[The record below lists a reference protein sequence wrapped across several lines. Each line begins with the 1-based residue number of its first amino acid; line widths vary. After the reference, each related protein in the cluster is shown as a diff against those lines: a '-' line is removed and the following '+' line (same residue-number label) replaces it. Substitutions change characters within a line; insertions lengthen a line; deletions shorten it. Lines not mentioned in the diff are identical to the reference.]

1 MSSGAPS
8 SASSA
13 SSAPRGLAA
22 DVLGQVSTWPAL
34 IKERWV
40 QATPHQQRLVT
51 VALILAMGMVVALYL
66 TLTDSMGRVERKLA
80 ADADLAKWRRFCTTL
95 SKPRD
100 RQQCLVEVQARVSP
114 ATAGAEAS
122 SLSPARADAGLQVP

>member
-13 SSAPRGLAA
+13 ARGLAS
-22 DVLGQVSTWPAL
+22 DVLGQIGTWPAL
-34 IKERWV
+34 LKDRWV

-66 TLTDSMGRVERKLA
+66 TLTDSMGRVERKPA

-100 RQQCLVEVQARVSP
+100 RQQCLVEVQTR
-114 ATAGAEAS
+114 ATPTTVGDA